1 MYKLN
6 SKIIFQKLNKIKPS
20 IIIGSITLIFLISS
34 LVWIFFDN
42 NFLKYE
48 LRNTK
53 DSNFPEI
60 EIEGAKFFGETD
72 LGKKYYIEAKRIL
85 HNKNIQDSVN
95 MTTLQ
100 ARILDKK
107 EIVLISSNEGVLNT
121 KNYFLKLNG
130 DVKLLDNTS
139 GLEIFTQNM
148 EGDIHKGE
156 YITSEVYAN
165 INSAKIS
172 SSQMHF
178 KENENKILFVGKTY
192 LKIN

>member
-6 SKIIFQKLNKIKPS
+6 SNIIFQKINKIKPS

-34 LVWIFFDN
+34 LVWIFFEND
-42 NFLKYE
+42 FLKYE

>member
-1 MYKLN
+1 
-6 SKIIFQKLNKIKPS
+6 
-20 IIIGSITLIFLISS
+20 
-34 LVWIFFDN
+34 
-42 NFLKYE
+42 
-48 LRNTK
+48 
-53 DSNFPEI
+53 
-60 EIEGAKFFGETD
+60 
-72 LGKKYYIEAKRIL
+72 
-85 HNKNIQDSVN
+85 